1 MKRGRINRMRI
12 PLSELTQDERK
23 LIEDMK
29 GKFIVIIVN
38 EPCLT
43 CGHKKRL
50 QHVERTDGKQ
60 EIIRE
65 CLYCLVN
72 IHTSANRSGP

>member
-1 MKRGRINRMRI
+1 MRRSRISRMRI

-23 LIEDMK
+23 VIDGMK
-29 GKFIVIIVN
+29 GKFIVIIVD

-50 QHVERTDGKQ
+50 QHTERTDGKQ
-60 EIIRE
+60 EIVRE
-65 CLYCLVN
+65 CLYCLCDY
-72 IHTSANRSGP
+72 HTSDNRSGP